1 MKVRFFS
8 FIQRAAGTAEVEA
21 EAGDV
26 GTLIE
31 ALCLRFGPAF
41 REMVVEVR
49 GPADGPRLRPD
60 VTVLVNGRNI
70 HFLAGVTTPLRT
82 GDEVVFIPPA
92 AGVSGR

>member
-8 FIQRAAGTAEVEA
+8 FIRRAAGTSEVEA
-21 EAGDV
+21 EAEDV

-41 REMVVEVR
+41 REMVVEVS
-49 GPADGPRLRPD
+49 ADGPRLRPD
-60 VTVLVNGRNI
+60 VTVLVNGRNT

-82 GDEVVFIPPA
+82 GDEVVFLPPA
-92 AGVSGR
+92 AGGSGR